1 MAFGGGQGRNEVV
14 KIIYLG
20 PGKIHGK
27 QEKDNR
33 ENENVMPFPFY
44 QVDEFQMAE
53 SRDQGLFIAM
63 VGKHKSDDFS
73 NYRFPIDLSAM
84 PFAGQPAGR
93 AGDY

>member
-53 SRDQGLFIAM
+53 SRD
-63 VGKHKSDDFS
+63 
-73 NYRFPIDLSAM
+73 
-84 PFAGQPAGR
+84 
-93 AGDY
+93 